1 MSRKTAFPCIP
12 SRHSIHSRRGPPE
25 IIKERILK
33 GHQVLPKGRR
43 RLSRLRI
50 PNGEAR
56 EEKMVDPFYPKRI
69 GCTVNIP
76 YVFGKKA
83 PVASFN
89 VKKPKPPFLLRH
101 ADILPS
107 N

>member
-1 MSRKTAFPCIP
+1 
-12 SRHSIHSRRGPPE
+12 
-25 IIKERILK
+25 
-33 GHQVLPKGRR
+33 
-43 RLSRLRI
+43 
-50 PNGEAR
+50 
-56 EEKMVDPFYPKRI
+56 MVDPFYPKRI

-89 VKKPKPPFLLRH
+89 VKKPKPPFLLRQ

-107 N
+107 Y